1 MEGASWLAD
10 RSLAPLSDWPAGPHP
25 SCNGRFVVPR
35 HSVCTRLHA
44 SGSLDNPVTILQP
57 SLSNSPSY
65 LAHHQPPA
73 PLAAAALVPRI
84 ISKYNHRPRTSL
96 LREAFTCVRTYARVC
111 KLCATR
117 ENILIHVCTEVSESW
132 PVGHF
137 LPPTCYPLRASPYLQ
152 TRIDKRDKLDD
163 GGSIQAAW
171 RNS

>member
-1 MEGASWLAD
+1 MAN

-65 LAHHQPPA
+65 LAHHQAPA
-73 PLAAAALVPRI
+73 PLAAAALVSRI

-96 LREAFTCVRTYARVC
+96 LRAKRVRVRTYARVY
-111 KLCATR
+111 TR
-117 ENILIHVCTEVSESW
+117 CVQRGREHSHSRMRCPSCSPWAIFSH
-132 PVGHF
+132 
-137 LPPTCYPLRASPYLQ
+137 LRATFRAPPLIYYAD
-152 TRIDKRDKLDD
+152 R
-163 GGSIQAAW
+163 QA
-171 RNS
+171 

>member
-1 MEGASWLAD
+1 MAN

-65 LAHHQPPA
+65 LAHHQTPA

-96 LREAFTCVRTYARVC
+96 LREACTCTYVCTCVYTRCVQRGREHSHSRMRCPSCSPWAIFSHLRT
-111 KLCATR
+111 
-117 ENILIHVCTEVSESW
+117 I
-132 PVGHF
+132 
-137 LPPTCYPLRASPYLQ
+137 LRALPLIYDAD
-152 TRIDKRDKLDD
+152 R
-163 GGSIQAAW
+163 QA
-171 RNS
+171 